1 MRSACYLAW
10 SYTKAHKGRTL
21 ILVLA
26 LGLLLLLPTAVT
38 LVIRSYDA
46 RMGARAEATPMI
58 IGAKGNRYDLLLQAL
73 FFRDG
78 RTDDVPVGLVEKL
91 EEDLAFDAEAIPLFA
106 RYTAE
111 DAPIVGTDLTKYF
124 AFRGLLLR
132 DRNSA
137 MPDMMG
143 QAVIGHS
150 AAKRLGVTVGD
161 TLTTDRVNLYNLAK
175 SMPLEL
181 NIVGVLASTNS
192 ADGEAVFVDMKTAW
206 IIAGHGHGHNPTAH
220 QSEASHSAAV
230 TAIKITPDN
239 AASFHFHGDESA
251 LPCSAV
257 LVLPETDKDRT
268 LITSRYNASA
278 DYQALRPAA
287 VMNELMGLVLRIKK
301 LFDANTALVGI
312 AVVLLI
318 GLVIVLS
325 MKLREAERKTLH
337 KLGCGKWLIVQTQIV
352 ELAIVL
358 AGAAVIVAAGSAAV
372 MVVAPMVL
380 GV

>member
-10 SYTKAHKGRTL
+10 KYTAAHRGRTL
-21 ILVLA
+21 ILIAA

-46 RMGARAEATPMI
+46 RMGTRAEATPMI

-78 RTDDVPVGLVEKL
+78 RTEDVPFGLVEKL
-91 EEDLAFDAEAIPLFA
+91 ESDLAFDAEALPLFA
-106 RYTAE
+106 RYTAQN
-111 DAPIVGTDLTKYF
+111 APIVGTELAAYF
-124 AFRGLLLR
+124 AFRGLQIEEGGL
-132 DRNSA
+132 
-137 MPDMMG
+137 PDMLG
-143 QAVIGHS
+143 QAVLGHS
-150 AAKRLGVTVGD
+150 TAKRLGLRVGD

-181 NIVGVLASTNS
+181 NIVGVLGPTNS
-192 ADGEAVFVDMKTAW
+192 ADGEAVFVELKTAW
-206 IIAGHGHGHNPTAH
+206 IIAGHGHGHDPNAH

-230 TAIKITPDN
+230 TAIRITPDN
-239 AASFHFHGDESA
+239 AASFHFHGDEDQ

-257 LVLPETDKDRT
+257 LVLPGDDKDRT

-278 DYQALRPAA
+278 NYQALRPAA
-287 VMNELMGLVLRIKK
+287 VMNELMGLVLRIKR
-301 LFDANTALVGI
+301 LFDANTVMVGV

-318 GLVIVLS
+318 GLVIALS

-337 KLGCGKWLIVQTQIV
+337 KLGCGRWLIVQTQVV

-358 AGAAVIVAAGSAAV
+358 AGALVMVAAGSA
-372 MVVAPMVL
+372 VVVLIAPIVL

>member
-10 SYTKAHKGRTL
+10 SYTKTHKSRTL
-21 ILVLA
+21 ILLLA

-78 RTDDVPVGLVEKL
+78 RTEDVPVGVVEKI
-91 EEDLAFDAEAIPLFA
+91 ESDLAFDAEAIPLFA

-111 DAPIVGTDLTKYF
+111 DAPIVGTDLEKYF
-124 AFRGLLLR
+124 AFRGLGIEQGE
-132 DRNSA
+132 
-137 MPDMMG
+137 MPGMMG
-143 QAVIGHS
+143 QAVLGHS

-181 NIVGVLASTNS
+181 NIVAVLGPANS
-192 ADGEAVFVDMKTAW
+192 ADGEAVIVDMKTAW
-206 IIAGHGHGHNPTAH
+206 IIAGHGHGHDPTAH

-230 TAIKITPDN
+230 TAIQITPQN
-239 AASFHFHGDESA
+239 AATFHFHGEESR

-257 LVLPETDKDRT
+257 LVLPQTDKDRT

-287 VMNELMGLVLRIKK
+287 VMNELMGLVLRIKR

-318 GLVIVLS
+318 GLVIALS
-325 MKLREAERKTLH
+325 MKLREAERRTLH
-337 KLGCGKWLIVQTQIV
+337 KLGCGRWLIVQTQIA

-358 AGAAVIVAAGSAAV
+358 IGAAVIVAAGSAAV
-372 MVVAPMVL
+372 MVVAP
-380 GV
+380 

>member
-10 SYTKAHKGRTL
+10 GYTKAHKGRTL

-78 RTDDVPVGLVEKL
+78 RTDDVPVGLVERL
-91 EEDLAFDAEAIPLFA
+91 ESDPAFDAEAIPLYA

-111 DAPIVGTDLTKYF
+111 HAPIVGTELEAYF
-124 AFRGLLLR
+124 AFRGLSVEQGGL
-132 DRNSA
+132 
-137 MPDMMG
+137 PDLMG
-143 QAVIGHS
+143 QAVLGRS

-181 NIVGVLASTNS
+181 NIVGVLAATNS

-206 IIAGHGHGHNPTAH
+206 ITAGHGHGHDPTAH

-230 TAIKITPDN
+230 TAIRITPDN
-239 AASFHFHGDESA
+239 AASFHFHGDESG

-287 VMNELMGLVLRIKK
+287 VMNELMGLVLRIKR
-301 LFDANTALVGI
+301 LFDVNTALVGI

-318 GLVIVLS
+318 GLVIALS

-337 KLGCGKWLIVQTQIV
+337 KLGCGRWLIVQTQVV

-372 MVVAPMVL
+372 MVIAPMVL
-380 GV
+380 GW

>member
-21 ILVLA
+21 ILIAA

-46 RMGARAEATPMI
+46 RMGTRAEATPMI

-78 RTDDVPVGLVEKL
+78 RTDDVPFGLVEKL
-91 EEDLAFDAEAIPLFA
+91 EADLAFDAIAIPVHA
-106 RYTAE
+106 RHTAE
-111 DAPIVGTDLTKYF
+111 NAPIVGTELATYF
-124 AFRGLLLR
+124 DFRGLSVAQGELP
-132 DRNSA
+132 S
-137 MPDMMG
+137 MMG
-143 QAVIGHS
+143 QAVLGHS

-175 SMPLEL
+175 SMPIEL
-181 NIVGVLASTNS
+181 NVVGLLESTNS
-192 ADGEAVFVDMKTAW
+192 ADSEAVFVDLKTAW
-206 IIAGHGHGHNPTAH
+206 IIAGLGHGHDPAAH
-220 QSEASHSAAV
+220 ASEASHAATV
-230 TAIKITPDN
+230 TAIRITPDN
-239 AASFHFHGDESA
+239 ADTFHFHGEASE
-251 LPCSAV
+251 LPLSAV

-268 LITSRYNASA
+268 LITSRTNASA
-278 DYQALRPAA
+278 NYQALRPAA

-301 LFDANTALVGI
+301 LFDANTALVGV

-318 GLVIVLS
+318 GLVIALS
-325 MKLREAERKTLH
+325 MKLSEAERKTLH
-337 KLGCGKWLIVQTQIV
+337 KLGCGRWLIVQTQAV

-358 AGAAVIVAAGSAAV
+358 VGALVIVVLGSAAV
-372 MVVAPMVL
+372 IMVAPRVL

>member
-10 SYTKAHKGRTL
+10 KYTRAHKGRAL
-21 ILVLA
+21 ILIAA

-78 RTDDVPVGLVEKL
+78 RTDDVPFGLVEKL
-91 EEDLAFDAEAIPLFA
+91 EADLVFDAKAIPLYA
-106 RYTAE
+106 RHTTE
-111 DAPIVGTDLTKYF
+111 DAPIVGTDLPDYF
-124 AFRGLLLR
+124 AFRELAIAEGDLPSL
-132 DRNSA
+132 
-137 MPDMMG
+137 MG
-143 QAVIGHS
+143 QAVLGHG
-150 AAKRLGVTVGD
+150 AARRLGVAVGD
-161 TLTTDRVNLYNLAK
+161 ALTTDRVNLYNLAK

-181 NIVGVLASTNS
+181 KIVGVLEPSNS
-192 ADGEAVFVDMKTAW
+192 ADNEAVFVDVKTAW
-206 IIAGHGHGHNPTAH
+206 IIAGLGHGHDPEAH
-220 QSEASHSAAV
+220 ASEAAHAATV
-230 TAIKITPDN
+230 TAIKITPEN
-239 AASFHFHGDESA
+239 AGSFHFHGEESA
-251 LPCSAV
+251 LPLSAV

-301 LFDANTALVGI
+301 LFDANTAMVGF
-312 AVVLLI
+312 AAVLLI
-318 GLVIVLS
+318 GLVVALS

-358 AGAAVIVAAGSAAV
+358 VGAAVIVAAGSAV
-372 MVVAPMVL
+372 VVLVAPRVL